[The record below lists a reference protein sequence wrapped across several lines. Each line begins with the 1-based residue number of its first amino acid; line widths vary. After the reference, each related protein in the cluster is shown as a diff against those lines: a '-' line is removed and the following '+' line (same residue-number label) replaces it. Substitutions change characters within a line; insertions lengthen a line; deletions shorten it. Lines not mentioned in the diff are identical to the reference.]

1 MKCKKILLAV
11 FIIGT
16 TFFGFQ
22 NSSNITIP
30 NKSATFVWNG
40 EQTSTEGD
48 YYDSCTGLVGDELKA
63 KLKTILSKD
72 LKRSYDWSRYESA
85 DEAEGD
91 SSSIL
96 TIYSQQKFKKTAHVS
111 GSVGW
116 NREHVFPQS
125 KSGSSDVGDSDTD
138 NHVIFASDNKV
149 NGARSNKRLGIV
161 NGGTQVKDCYGK
173 LTDNYTTSSLFEPT
187 DAAKGK
193 VARVTMYAAVLYGYS
208 ITDNMT
214 SVDLC
219 LDWHEAHPVTYQ
231 DIYRNNVVFS
241 NQHNRNPFVDHPE
254 YADLIWGSKSI
265 APSIRVD
272 DLSCFINDS
281 KQLNYKQFYSTSTIS
296 WNSSNTSVC
305 IVDQKG
311 KITGIS
317 KGNSTITASFVE
329 AGKTYSDT
337 CVVTINEPYIETP
350 KDTIEVAVDD
360 SKTID
365 ISTKGYEG
373 AIAYKI
379 NDESICSYDPKT
391 QIITGLK
398 TGSTTIEFSF
408 ESNGVKYTKTLNVN
422 VVVKENTDDG
432 SGSGSGEEV
441 NPGSNDKKPSISFY
455 NPKNKLNLNETYQ
468 CIVNVTNSSSQITY
482 KSSDEEILN
491 VSNTG
496 KVKALKN
503 GKANII
509 ASIDDNGTNY
519 ETSIEIEVLGKNNT
533 NNIGTGGIVGIS
545 LAGAL
550 LVIAV
555 GVFVFILLKKK
566 HRV

>member
-11 FIIGT
+11 LTIGT
-16 TFFGFQ
+16 TFFGTQ
-22 NSSNITIP
+22 NSNDINISN
-30 NKSATFVWNG
+30 KAASYSWSG
-40 EQTSTEGD
+40 EQNSTEGN

-63 KLKTILSKD
+63 KLKTIISKN
-72 LKRSYDWSRYESA
+72 LNRSYAWSRYESA

-91 SSSIL
+91 SSSIF
-96 TIYSQQKFKKTAHVS
+96 TIYSQQKFKKTAHVNS
-111 GSVGW
+111 KGVGW
-116 NREHVFPQS
+116 SREHVFPQS
-125 KSGSSDVGDSDTD
+125 KSGSSDVGDSDSD

-149 NGARSNKRLGIV
+149 NNSRSNKRLGIV

-193 VARVTMYAAVLYGYS
+193 VARATMYAAVLYGYS

-219 LDWHEAHPVTYQ
+219 LDWHEAHPVTNQ
-231 DIYRNNVVFS
+231 DIYRNNIVYS

-254 YADLIWGSKSI
+254 YADLIWGSKTIS
-265 APSIRVD
+265 PSIRVD

-281 KQLNYKQFYSTSTIS
+281 KQLTFKQYYSTSSIS
-296 WNSSNTSVC
+296 WNSSNASVC
-305 IVDQKG
+305 AIDQKG

-329 AGKTYSDT
+329 SGKAYSDT

-350 KDTIEVAVDD
+350 KDTIEVAIDD

-365 ISTKGYEG
+365 LSTKGYDG
-373 AIAYKI
+373 AVSYKI
-379 NDESICSYDPKT
+379 ADESICSYDPKT
-391 QIITGLK
+391 QVITGLK

-408 ESNGVKYTKTLNVN
+408 ESNGKTYSKILTITIVAKQNV
-422 VVVKENTDDG
+422 DDG
-432 SGSGSGEEV
+432 SGSGEDE
-441 NPGSNDKKPSISFY
+441 NPGSNDKKPTISFY
-455 NPKNKLNLNETYQ
+455 NPKNKLSLNETYQ
-468 CIVNVTNSSSQITY
+468 CIVNVTNSSSKITY
-482 KSSDEEILN
+482 KSSDEEILT
-491 VSNTG
+491 VSDAG
-496 KVKALKN
+496 KIKALKA

-519 ETSIEIEVLGKNNT
+519 ETSIEIEVYGKNNT
-533 NNIGTGGIVGIS
+533 NNINTGGIVGIS
-545 LAGAL
+545 LAGGL

-555 GVFVFILLKKK
+555 GVFVFILIKKK